1 MALPSL
7 VAFVDPAHALYAA
20 TFRACRPGVKF
31 VNDAYEE
38 FPLDPSVRR
47 EIDRGNAERL
57 PRAAR

>member
-1 MALPSL
+1 
-7 VAFVDPAHALYAA
+7 
-20 TFRACRPGVKF
+20 VKF

-57 PRAAR
+57 PRAAW